1 MPRATHH
8 HNSDNQIGREH
19 AQRLLTELWRL
30 RSETHSAGSIL
41 KDASAVQALKLAST
55 LFDFLAG
62 WARDHVIGRE
72 LRGIPSAP
80 YARGTERERS
90 LGSERPWDDPELEHL
105 GSHYDFADDHA
116 NQRILIELVHRCAPV
131 LGGLSRQLMDAF
143 AELQSGGNHGLVSPT
158 QTRGKNL
165 RELARLRIR
174 ALEHSEFR
182 RGLGRSKQ
190 EALTEVIA
198 VYGVGNPPDTDAWKV
213 GEQWQQ
219 RMRRQLGKFRAQ
231 DTLTRAFRH
240 GEWFKHLSIS
250 TSLAL
255 GDEEFLRDIQ

>member
-143 AELQSGGNHGLVSPT
+143 AELQSGGNHGLVSPIARQSGRDSRVVRVVASPSHPRPGPISAPRFAGPWT
-158 QTRGKNL
+158 ATTRQAC
-165 RELARLRIR
+165 RARTG
-174 ALEHSEFR
+174 SSVQP
-182 RGLGRSKQ
+182 G
-190 EALTEVIA
+190 
-198 VYGVGNPPDTDAWKV
+198 PCC
-213 GEQWQQ
+213 GE
-219 RMRRQLGKFRAQ
+219 R
-231 DTLTRAFRH
+231 
-240 GEWFKHLSIS
+240 
-250 TSLAL
+250 
-255 GDEEFLRDIQ
+255 